1 MSTRMSRTPAGF
13 SQVHGCYHV
22 EDLRRRVAG
31 CRDRLR
37 RNRAARRMTG
47 RAAPGA
53 DEVSAAAVEA
63 ATASVVREARREKG

>member
-1 MSTRMSRTPAGF
+1 MN
-13 SQVHGCYHV
+13 GCYHV

-47 RAAPGA
+47 RAAP
-53 DEVSAAAVEA
+53 SAAEMCTEAVDVE
-63 ATASVVREARREKG
+63 TVSDVREARREKG